1 MLHQLQ
7 ALEAYLAQYQ
17 AIVVAVAAA
26 LVVIVFAI
34 WVSGSRKR
42 YVFIRPSAETEMLAY
57 QLGRI
62 ASALERL
69 RSSEEPAVAL
79 TAGRA
84 LAAREQASRPA
95 PARAPAEVAPQAGVG
110 SMFGFGSR
118 VNLPNPLYRAK

>member
-7 ALEAYLAQYQ
+7 ALGAYLAQNQ
-17 AIVVAVAAA
+17 AIVVAAAAA
-26 LVVIVFAI
+26 LLVIIFAI

-42 YVFIRPSAETEMLAY
+42 YVFLRQSAETETLAY

-69 RSSEEPAVAL
+69 ASSEDPDIAL

-84 LAAREQASRPA
+84 PVAREAA
-95 PARAPAEVAPQAGVG
+95 PRTARVEAAPQAGVG

-118 VNLPNPLYRAK
+118 VNIPNPLYRAK

>member
-42 YVFIRPSAETEMLAY
+42 YVFIRPSTETEMLAY

-95 PARAPAEVAPQAGVG
+95 PARAEVAPQAGVG
-110 SMFGFGSR
+110 SMFGFGRR

>member
-42 YVFIRPSAETEMLAY
+42 YVFIRQSAETEMLAY

-69 RSSEEPAVAL
+69 RSSEEASVAL
-79 TAGRA
+79 AAGRA
-84 LAAREQASRPA
+84 VAAREPVSRPA
-95 PARAPAEVAPQAGVG
+95 PARAEVAPQAGVG

>member
-34 WVSGSRKR
+34 WVGGSRKR
-42 YVFIRPSAETEMLAY
+42 YVFIRPSTETEMLAY

-69 RSSEEPAVAL
+69 RSSEEPSVAL

-84 LAAREQASRPA
+84 LAAREPASRPA
-95 PARAPAEVAPQAGVG
+95 AARAEVAPQAGVG

>member
-7 ALEAYLAQYQ
+7 ALEAYLAQNQ
-17 AIVVAVAAA
+17 TIVVAAAAA
-26 LVVIVFAI
+26 LLVIIFAI

-42 YVFIRPSAETEMLAY
+42 YVVLRQSAETETLAY

-69 RSSEEPAVAL
+69 ASSEDPAMAL

-84 LAAREQASRPA
+84 IAPREAASRAAR
-95 PARAPAEVAPQAGVG
+95 AEAAPQAGVG
-110 SMFGFGSR
+110 SMFGFGRR
-118 VNLPNPLYRAK
+118 VNMPNPLYRAK

>member
-7 ALEAYLAQYQ
+7 ALGVYLAQNQ
-17 AIVVAVAAA
+17 AIVVAAAAA
-26 LVVIVFAI
+26 LLVIIFAI

-42 YVFIRPSAETEMLAY
+42 YVFLRQSAETETLAY

-69 RSSEEPAVAL
+69 ASSEDPAIAL

-84 LAAREQASRPA
+84 PVARTAPRAARVEA
-95 PARAPAEVAPQAGVG
+95 APQAGVG

-118 VNLPNPLYRAK
+118 VNIPNPLYRAK